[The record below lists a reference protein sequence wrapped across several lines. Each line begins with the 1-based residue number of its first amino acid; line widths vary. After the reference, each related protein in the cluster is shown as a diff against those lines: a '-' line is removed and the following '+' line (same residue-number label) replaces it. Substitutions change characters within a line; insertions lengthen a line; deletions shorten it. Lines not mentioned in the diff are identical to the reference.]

1 MCRRNNHQ
9 NHNHNYKHHHNHNN
23 SPHNRNA
30 HHIPPPS
37 SLTHILTL
45 NLILIPNH
53 ILALFLLC
61 PTRSRP
67 RATLLMALSTVLAM
81 AAPGPVK
88 QPAPRWRQAPPAPVM
103 QVEAQVCRI
112 LSRSHDHLLV

>member
-9 NHNHNYKHHHNHNN
+9 NHNHNHKHHHNHNN

-45 NLILIPNH
+45 NLILNH